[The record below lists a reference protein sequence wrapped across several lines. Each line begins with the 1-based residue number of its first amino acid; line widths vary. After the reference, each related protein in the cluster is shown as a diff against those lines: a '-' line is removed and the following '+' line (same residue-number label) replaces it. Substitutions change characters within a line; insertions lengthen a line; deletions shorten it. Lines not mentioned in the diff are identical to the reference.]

1 MLFLFVGILASF
13 AAAAFPDCVND
24 PITRAKALIAQF
36 NITELIANTVNQSPG
51 VARLG
56 LPAYNWWS
64 EALHGL
70 ATGHG
75 VSFASSGNFSHAT
88 SFPQPILLGAAFDD
102 ALVNSV
108 ATTISTEARAFSN
121 AGRAGLDFWTPN
133 INPFRD
139 PRWGRGQETP
149 GEDPFHISHGLQGG
163 INPQPYVKVMA
174 GCKHFAAY
182 DMENSN
188 GVSRHTFNAIVTQQ
202 ELSEFYLPPFQ
213 SCVRDAGVVATMC
226 SYNSVNGIPACA
238 NSYLLQT
245 LLREYWGFSDEGWV
259 VSDCDAVSDIF
270 ATHHYNSS
278 AAAAASAAL
287 KAGTDVNCGTTYSAN
302 LLAASNENLV
312 TETDISTALTRQYA
326 SLVRVGY
333 FDPPAVQP
341 YRALDWSSVSTP
353 AAETLAYTAAAEGMV
368 LLKNDQTLPL
378 KAGLKVALIGP
389 WGNATVAM
397 QGNYFGTPPFLI
409 SPLAGGVAA
418 GYSVTYVEGTTIAGT
433 STSGFAAA
441 VAAAKAA
448 DVIVYAGGIDNTI
461 EAEGVDR
468 STIVWPGVQLT
479 LIQMLATAGKPLVVV
494 QFGGGQV
501 DNTALKSNVAVN
513 SIIWAGY
520 PGQSGVAPAG
530 RLPVTQYPA
539 SYTTQVPVTDM
550 NLRPNTTSGNPGRTY
565 KWYTGT
571 AVYPFGSGLHYTTHP
586 GRKLYIA
593 TLVANAASAAHLD
606 LGVFDTFSVNV
617 DNTGTVT
624 SDLYRSSSSR
634 ARWPGAAPAQG
645 TDRVFARARRRCRHH
660 AVTQLNV
667 TLGSI
672 ARTDASGN
680 QWLYPGTYTL
690 SLDVPQQITHEFTL
704 TGTATQL
711 TQFPAPP

>member
-1 MLFLFVGILASF
+1 
-13 AAAAFPDCVND
+13 
-24 PITRAKALIAQF
+24 
-36 NITELIANTVNQSPG
+36 
-51 VARLG
+51 
-56 LPAYNWWS
+56 
-64 EALHGL
+64 
-70 ATGHG
+70 
-75 VSFASSGNFSHAT
+75 
-88 SFPQPILLGAAFDD
+88 
-102 ALVNSV
+102 
-108 ATTISTEARAFSN
+108 
-121 AGRAGLDFWTPN
+121 
-133 INPFRD
+133 
-139 PRWGRGQETP
+139 
-149 GEDPFHISHGLQGG
+149 
-163 INPQPYVKVMA
+163 
-174 GCKHFAAY
+174 
-182 DMENSN
+182 
-188 GVSRHTFNAIVTQQ
+188 
-202 ELSEFYLPPFQ
+202 
-213 SCVRDAGVVATMC
+213 
-226 SYNSVNGIPACA
+226 
-238 NSYLLQT
+238 
-245 LLREYWGFSDEGWV
+245 
-259 VSDCDAVSDIF
+259 
-270 ATHHYNSS
+270 
-278 AAAAASAAL
+278 
-287 KAGTDVNCGTTYSAN
+287 
-302 LLAASNENLV
+302 
-312 TETDISTALTRQYA
+312 
-326 SLVRVGY
+326 
-333 FDPPAVQP
+333 
-341 YRALDWSSVSTP
+341 
-353 AAETLAYTAAAEGMV
+353 MV
-368 LLKNDQTLPL
+368 LLKNDQTLPF

-501 DNTALKSNVAVN
+501 DNTALKSNVAVGPLHNLFPSRYRTPFQVN

-520 PGQSGVAPAG
+520 PGQSGGTALFDVLSGKFAPAG
-530 RLPVTQYPA
+530 RLPITQYPA
-539 SYTTQVPVTDM
+539 SYTAQVPVTDM

-571 AVYPFGSGLHYTTHP
+571 AVYPFGSGLHYTTFALQWQVTP
-586 GRKLYIA
+586 AASYSIA

-606 LGVFDTFSVNV
+606 LGVFDAFSVNV

-624 SDLYRSSSSR
+624 SDFVLLLFVTSTAGPAPHPLKELIAYSR
-634 ARWPGAAPAQG
+634 AHAVAAGA
-645 TDRVFARARRRCRHH
+645 T